1 MSTIRSYNHH
11 LFWLIFKKAK
21 KHTVFPGFLHQKP
34 TFVDSFTKMDAVSR
48 FPASRAWFPGQGSI
62 SSLQS
67 SDRSA
72 GQPRWC
78 QMLPDAVRCPQMLP
92 DAAGGSQMPPDA
104 ASSYAVRC
112 LQMLS
117 GASRCCQMIPD
128 VTDDLKCCQMLPAQ
142 MPQDAR
148 CWLMLPIPTPIPTP
162 MPTQTLIQMP
172 TPTTIPTPIPI
183 QISTYNQEQY
193 PYRFRV
199 LPKGNFK
206 YLLFNSLYLWLTVS
220 VYYLLIFL
228 SMRMPM
234 PQLVHTSTNVAF
246 SACASHFMYAYG
258 NACVVHPNGVF
269 CCLLAFSSCLD
280 AWNRCLINLNC
291 CSVIYRL

>member
-1 MSTIRSYNHH
+1 
-11 LFWLIFKKAK
+11 
-21 KHTVFPGFLHQKP
+21 
-34 TFVDSFTKMDAVSR
+34 
-48 FPASRAWFPGQGSI
+48 
-62 SSLQS
+62 
-67 SDRSA
+67 
-72 GQPRWC
+72 
-78 QMLPDAVRCPQMLP
+78 
-92 DAAGGSQMPPDA
+92 MPPDA

-199 LPKGNFK
+199 LPKGNFYIYTWNLWNGEVGSTSPPGGNQVDGLPPASSTVARSGQLDLQK
-206 YLLFNSLYLWLTVS
+206 VSTYL
-220 VYYLLIFL
+220 
-228 SMRMPM
+228 
-234 PQLVHTSTNVAF
+234 
-246 SACASHFMYAYG
+246 
-258 NACVVHPNGVF
+258 
-269 CCLLAFSSCLD
+269 
-280 AWNRCLINLNC
+280 
-291 CSVIYRL
+291 

>member
-1 MSTIRSYNHH
+1 MKIKVFCTKNQLLLTVSQKWM
-11 LFWLIFKKAK
+11 LFFD
-21 KHTVFPGFLHQKP
+21 FRPPGLDFR
-34 TFVDSFTKMDAVSR
+34 ARAR
-48 FPASRAWFPGQGSI
+48 FPASRARIALRGSP
-62 SSLQS
+62 
-67 SDRSA
+67 DDA
-72 GQPRWC
+72 RWC

-92 DAAGGSQMPPDA
+92 DAAGGSQMPRDA

-199 LPKGNFK
+199 LPKGNF
-206 YLLFNSLYLWLTVS
+206 L
-220 VYYLLIFL
+220 
-228 SMRMPM
+228 
-234 PQLVHTSTNVAF
+234 
-246 SACASHFMYAYG
+246 
-258 NACVVHPNGVF
+258 
-269 CCLLAFSSCLD
+269 
-280 AWNRCLINLNC
+280 
-291 CSVIYRL
+291 

>member
-1 MSTIRSYNHH
+1 MHAFS
-11 LFWLIFKKAK
+11 W
-21 KHTVFPGFLHQKP
+21 
-34 TFVDSFTKMDAVSR
+34 

-92 DAAGGSQMPPDA
+92 DAAGGSQMPRDA
-104 ASSYAVRC
+104 ASSCAVRC

-199 LPKGNFK
+199 LPKGNHFLK
-206 YLLFNSLYLWLTVS
+206 ICKKNSFQSAITCKAGDSSYLKSNRSWRRGFSLQS
-220 VYYLLIFL
+220 K
-228 SMRMPM
+228 
-234 PQLVHTSTNVAF
+234 TSWSRRSF
-246 SACASHFMYAYG
+246 
-258 NACVVHPNGVF
+258 
-269 CCLLAFSSCLD
+269 
-280 AWNRCLINLNC
+280 
-291 CSVIYRL
+291 RLGE